1 MKHPLRL
8 MTLTQAIETLDQ
20 LILLTDDFPV
30 ESDWQTI
37 EEAIA
42 ILRQAIVSNQTLG
55 YSTKMLKDLA
65 STARVTLALAK
76 AGGSATIATA
86 LANEKDSMFTWLDE
100 VLAS

>member
-1 MKHPLRL
+1 

-20 LILLTDDFPV
+20 LILLTDDFPSERHWV
-30 ESDWQTI
+30 PI

-42 ILRQAIVSNQTLG
+42 VLRQAIVSNQTLG
-55 YSTKMLKDLA
+55 YSSKMLKDLA

-86 LANEKDSMFTWLDE
+86 LANENDSMFTWLE
-100 VLAS
+100 GVLAL